1 MIDQLLKM
9 ADGPLQDL
17 LSQSGM
23 NSSPGA
29 ASAIEDTFGSLLKN
43 KTQSGDLTPIK
54 EMFSGNDTGP
64 QSPVIQNLAGDL
76 SSGLMDKLGISSEQA
91 MSLAKTALPL
101 LMNFFN
107 QRINEAPQA
116 NEDIMNSVVKALQG
130 GPGSGGADIL
140 GSLLGGGK
148 GGGMDLGGLM
158 NMGKGLFK

>member
-23 NSSPGA
+23 NSTPGA
-29 ASAIEDTFGSLLKN
+29 SRAIEDTLGSLLKN
-43 KTQSGDLTPIK
+43 KTQSGDVSAIK
-54 EMFSGNDTGP
+54 EMFSGNDTDP

-76 SSGLMDKLGISSEQA
+76 SSGLMDKLGISSDQA
-91 MSLAKTALPL
+91 INLAKTALPM

-107 QRINEAPQA
+107 QRVNDAPQA

-130 GPGSGGADIL
+130 GPGTGGADIL

-148 GGGMDLGGLM
+148 DRGMDLGGLM